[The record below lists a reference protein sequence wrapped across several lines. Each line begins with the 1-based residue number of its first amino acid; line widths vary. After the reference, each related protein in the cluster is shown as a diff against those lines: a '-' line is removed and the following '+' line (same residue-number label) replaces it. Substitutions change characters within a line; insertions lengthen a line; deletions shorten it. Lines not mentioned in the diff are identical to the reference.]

1 MKEKNLNWNAT
12 QNPDWPEAVEP
23 EGIGALILN
32 TEVARMVRA
41 TSKQETQHD

>member
-1 MKEKNLNWNAT
+1 MKERNLNGNAT
-12 QNPDWPEAVEP
+12 ENPDCPEAVEP
-23 EGIGALILN
+23 EGLGALILN

>member
-1 MKEKNLNWNAT
+1 MNCNNT
-12 QNPDWPEAVEP
+12 QNPDCLKAGELD
-23 EGIGALILN
+23 GIGRLNLN